1 MKIRSTI
8 GTFSVAAA
16 VALALAPAAPA
27 YSGCA
32 YVVDSSGKNVTDS
45 SKKCVKT
52 STWTKS
58 AWTEACG
65 KPKPKP
71 KPKPAPKPAPKPE
84 PVVTPP
90 APTPPPPPPA
100 PVQPTVEHVT
110 LTGSALFGVNS
121 ATLTAKGKAAIDE
134 VVDKLHTFDK
144 VRTITI
150 TGHTDSTGSEAYN
163 QKLSERRAQAVADY
177 LKSRGVNPALLNVVG
192 MGELAPIADNST
204 KEGRQMNRR
213 VEIDIDGSKVK

>member
-71 KPKPAPKPAPKPE
+71 KPKPAPKPKPK

-90 APTPPPPPPA
+90 APTPPPPPP
-100 PVQPTVEHVT
+100 VEVKPTIEHVT
-110 LTGSALFGVNS
+110 IGGQALFDLNS
-121 ATLTAKGKAAIDE
+121 ASLTANGKAAIDDIVE
-134 VVDKLHTFDK
+134 KLHSFDK
-144 VRTITI
+144 VRSITI

-192 MGELAPIADNST
+192 MGELAPIADNNT
-204 KEGRQMNRR
+204 REGRQMNRR

>member
-71 KPKPAPKPAPKPE
+71 KPAPKPKPK

-90 APTPPPPPPA
+90 APTPPPPPP
-100 PVQPTVEHVT
+100 VEVKPTIEHVT
-110 LTGSALFGVNS
+110 IGGQALFDLNS
-121 ATLTAKGKAAIDE
+121 AALTASGKAAIDDIVE
-134 VVDKLHTFDK
+134 KLHSFDK
-144 VRTITI
+144 VRSITI
-150 TGHTDSTGSEAYN
+150 TGHTDNTGSEAYN

-192 MGELAPIADNST
+192 MGELAPIADNNT
-204 KEGRQMNRR
+204 REGRQMNRR